1 MDSSDDHSDDSS
13 SNGSSMDLSSV
24 TLGSS
29 DTEDESSDSSGYDP
43 IEHPL
48 LAEVDKLLQEIDASD
63 DSDPDEEVMEVV
75 EGGGDGGGGGEVEG
89 GEVIGGMDD
98 AAFDALIAHA
108 DMLIGNQGN
117 DDGNDGD
124 DEAGAFD
131 ADATADSGVVSGL
144 NEMGLMAADDVGM
157 DELQQQVHQ
166 MQEAGIPV
174 VNNLDQIALAALLA
188 PSPSTSESDPFNE
201 SYTSYASEGGDE

>member
-1 MDSSDDHSDDSS
+1 MNSSDDSS
-13 SNGSSMDLSSV
+13 SSGSSMDLSSV

-29 DTEDESSDSSGYDP
+29 DTEEESSDSSGYDP

-48 LAEVDKLLQEIDASD
+48 LAAVDKLLQEIDASD

-75 EGGGDGGGGGEVEG
+75 EGGEVEG
-89 GEVIGGMDD
+89 GELIGGMDD

-131 ADATADSGVVSGL
+131 ADVTADSGVVSGL
-144 NEMGLMAADDVGM
+144 NMGLMAADDVGIV
-157 DELQQQVHQ
+157 ELQQQVHQ

-174 VNNLDQIALAALLA
+174 VNNLNQIAIAELLA